1 LSTKNSGDVA
11 FFLYLTP
18 FIANFAYTLYLWAS
32 SGISL
37 VLPQLVFLEVTQNPY
52 IFLVGTAAVIFAGLM
67 DVTGEEPGTRRVA
80 VTKLSS
86 RLQTIAAVS
95 IVLAAVASLY
105 SSHLNIGIAGFNL
118 LDGRYP
124 LIFPA
129 LLVLFSFLILP
140 TLRLPTSDYVGV
152 VIVLLL
158 LASPL
163 VLHELGKSNVPA
175 ALGVTLLM
183 LLAAAALFLRK
194 GKL

>member
-18 FIANFAYTLYLWAS
+18 FIANFVYTLYLWAS

-52 IFLVGTAAVIFAGLM
+52 VFLVGIAAVIFAGLL
-67 DVTGEEPGTRRVA
+67 DVTGEEPGSRRPA
-80 VTKLSS
+80 VLKLSS
-86 RLQTIAAVS
+86 RLQMIATVS
-95 IVLAAVASLY
+95 IVLAAVSSLY
-105 SSHLNIGIAGFNL
+105 AAHLDVGTALFNL

-140 TLRLPTSDYVGV
+140 TIKLPTSDYVGV

-163 VLHELGKSNVPA
+163 VLHEVGKSNVAA
-175 ALGVTLLM
+175 ALALSLLM
-183 LLAAAALFLRK
+183 LLAAAVLFLRR